1 METDCVRTVDKIMR
15 KMPGKCSAP
24 GMTFL
29 CELARDLDVPGWLI
43 DLGTYQGRSAM
54 VLIQGSLGS
63 RGQHKRKIIT
73 IDNYTEGID
82 AKDPSAGDPPDFW
95 SVRARLKCR
104 GRAHMVYGDV
114 ADVPMICQGQD
125 IALVFVDADHTRDGV
140 AACIETWAPL
150 VVSGGLMVFDD
161 YGNDRWPDVKPVV
174 DELMAGWEKVGQ
186 VGSVAAFRK
195 D

>member
-1 METDCVRTVDKIMR
+1 METDCRKTVDKIMR

-24 GMTFL
+24 GMVFL
-29 CELARDLDVPGWLI
+29 CELVNTLDVPGWLI

-54 VLIQGSLGS
+54 VMIQGSLGTDH
-63 RGQHKRKIIT
+63 RRHVIT
-73 IDNYTEGID
+73 IDNFSEGPD

-95 SVRARLKCR
+95 AVRQRLKCR

-140 AACIETWAPL
+140 TACIETWAPL